1 MKTARDC
8 NGLNGIAI
16 QVVRLFTAGTTFR
29 GRHRL
34 VNLVAHRLR
43 RGVEVIEIGGLN
55 VRIDHSLG
63 VCRHMYFGTYETH
76 LIRWIAR
83 NLRPG
88 HVAIEPGVNRGFVT
102 GHLLQAVGPTG
113 LVIGLEPSSRCF
125 KMLSEDN
132 ALDELTNLKLLH
144 GALGQQEAQAAF
156 CESDRIFSSGY
167 SCLADVGRPRDSRE
181 YQIEV
186 HTVDALMARFNV
198 ERVHFLKLDIEGS
211 EPAALA
217 GAENALANG
226 SIDAIMVETTLR
238 RDSPGEARLSRKAIA
253 ILTTAGYRPHLMTN
267 SGGLRPL
274 ELKPET
280 EIRTDIM
287 WTRK

>member
-1 MKTARDC
+1 
-8 NGLNGIAI
+8 
-16 QVVRLFTAGTTFR
+16 
-29 GRHRL
+29 
-34 VNLVAHRLR
+34 
-43 RGVEVIEIGGLN
+43 
-55 VRIDHSLG
+55 
-63 VCRHMYFGTYETH
+63 
-76 LIRWIAR
+76 
-83 NLRPG
+83 
-88 HVAIEPGVNRGFVT
+88 
-102 GHLLQAVGPTG
+102 
-113 LVIGLEPSSRCF
+113 
-125 KMLSEDN
+125 
-132 ALDELTNLKLLH
+132 
-144 GALGQQEAQAAF
+144 
-156 CESDRIFSSGY
+156 
-167 SCLADVGRPRDSRE
+167 
-181 YQIEV
+181 
-186 HTVDALMARFNV
+186 MARFNV

-238 RDSPGEARLSRKAIA
+238 RDNPGESRLSRKAIA